1 MKTIVFA
8 AVGTL
13 IASAALAQ
21 TGGQPLGV
29 GATGQ
34 GSFGYSLG
42 AAVAKVSTE
51 NGGPR
56 AIVQPYGGS
65 STFAPMVNRGELDF
79 GIVNALETILA
90 KTGTETFDGKPNPE
104 LRVVAALVPSY
115 VSILV
120 RKDSGIK
127 TLSDLKGKRVA
138 WGFVSQTIVQYMLY
152 GILANAGL
160 KEDDVTKV
168 VTPNVNRQIDDLIAG
183 RVDANFMNLGAP
195 RVQEADAS
203 AGGVRFLSLSDAPDR
218 AAAMMQ
224 KVPGTHVGKV
234 QPGPGAFAVA
244 EPTNFMAYTFLL
256 IAGAHVP
263 DDAVYKMVAALHA
276 NKPALEA
283 SHPTFRAFEPNKM
296 VEKVEGVAY
305 HPGAIKFYREK
316 GQWPAS

>member
-1 MKTIVFA
+1 MKTIILA
-8 AVGTL
+8 AAGLL
-13 IASAALAQ
+13 IAGAVMAQ
-21 TGGQPLGV
+21 TDRPLGV
-29 GATGQ
+29 GATSQ

-42 AAVAKVSTE
+42 AAVAKISTE

-79 GIVNALETILA
+79 GVVNALETILA
-90 KTGTETFDGKPNPE
+90 KSGTETFEGKPNPE

-127 TLSDLKGKRVA
+127 NLPDLKGKRVA
-138 WGFVSQTIVQYMLY
+138 WGFVSQTIVQYMIY
-152 GILANAGL
+152 GVLANAGL
-160 KEDDVTKV
+160 KEDDVQKV
-168 VTPNVNRQIDDLIAG
+168 VTPNVNRQVDDLIAG

-195 RVQEADAS
+195 RVQEADA
-203 AGGVRFLSLSDAPDR
+203 ALGGVRFLSLSEAPDR

-263 DDAVYKMVAALHA
+263 DDAVYKLVSAIHA

-283 SHPTFRAFEPNKM
+283 SHPTFRAFNPDKM